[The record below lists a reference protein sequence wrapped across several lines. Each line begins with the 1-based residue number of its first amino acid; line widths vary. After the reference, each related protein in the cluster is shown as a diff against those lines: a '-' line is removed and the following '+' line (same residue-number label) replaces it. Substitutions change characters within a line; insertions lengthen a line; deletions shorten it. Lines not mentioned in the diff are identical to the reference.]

1 MPPEPVPVAP
11 PAATPAPL
19 RAPTT
24 LLFSDDLRDVP
35 VTHPDLKFRA
45 TTREAPESAR
55 FRVAVDSLG
64 TIRYAFLEQSSGD
77 AALDEEA
84 RQYLALCRFQN
95 PLTKSPMT
103 SGLTWTSATFV
114 FGNDLQL
121 PPSPTE
127 RAP

>member
-1 MPPEPVPVAP
+1 MSLL
-11 PAATPAPL
+11 TG
-19 RAPTT
+19 
-24 LLFSDDLRDVP
+24 LLFSIVPAVQASRASLNDALRQGGRGGIGGR
-35 VTHPDLKFRA
+35 RA
-45 TTREAPESAR
+45 TTRDAPESAR

-103 SGLTWTSATFV
+103 GGLIWTSATFV

-121 PPSPTE
+121 PPGPTE